1 MNVKAKYRVNRA
13 KYAAIGAA
21 GGAAIG
27 GLVSRNAARTGASIG
42 AFVGATIGESRV
54 PVAFDKWRAK
64 QDEDTTVSSS

>member
-1 MNVKAKYRVNRA
+1 MNVNAKGRVNRA

-42 AFVGATIGESRV
+42 AFVGATIGESRA
-54 PVAFDKWRAK
+54 PMAFAKWQAK
-64 QDEDTTVSSS
+64 QDEDATHSSR